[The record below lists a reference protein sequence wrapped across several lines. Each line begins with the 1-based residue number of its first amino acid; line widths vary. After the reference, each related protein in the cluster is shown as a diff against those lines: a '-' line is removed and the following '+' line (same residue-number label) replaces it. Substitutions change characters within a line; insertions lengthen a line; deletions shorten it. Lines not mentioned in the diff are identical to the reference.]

1 MMAAGLQV
9 SSFWDMGEMDR
20 IQRTIDTVRLVG
32 ALVLVLG
39 LTSYAVGALDR
50 AIARRREVVHLQ
62 LLGVPA
68 RTLTL
73 SHWLEVAVPILLGTG
88 LALGLG
94 WLAADSYLLLVSDD
108 ERLRIAP
115 DFMWP
120 MIAAAGFGS
129 LLVAWATSL
138 AANPRIRPEL
148 IRAA

>member
-1 MMAAGLQV
+1 
-9 SSFWDMGEMDR
+9 MDR

-32 ALVLVLG
+32 ALVLTLG
-39 LTSYAVGALDR
+39 LTTCAVGALDR
-50 AIARRREVVHLQ
+50 ALERRREVVRLQ

-68 RTLTL
+68 RILTL
-73 SHWLEVAVPILLGTG
+73 SHWVEVAVPIVLGTG

-115 DFMWP
+115 SFIWP
-120 MIAAAGFGS
+120 MIAAAGIGS
-129 LLVAWATSL
+129 LLVAWITSL
-138 AANPRIRPEL
+138 AANPKIRPEL